1 MNKNIGILDR
11 IIRVVIAGILLYLGL
26 GIYAGST
33 LGIGLAI
40 VSIIPLITSLLGSC
54 PMYSLLGISTHKANP
69 QLPSR

>member
-26 GIYAGST
+26 GIYVGST

-54 PMYSLLGISTHKANP
+54 PMYSLLGVRTCQGNS
-69 QLPSR
+69 QLPLK